1 MFKYKTYALFLLIV
15 TMCTFTFVRAEEP
28 ILKGKII
35 YLDPGHGGRD
45 PGAIYKEMKESEI
58 NLQLAKQ
65 LKKELE
71 NYGATVYLTR
81 IGDYDLSTNNTS
93 NHKKN
98 DLSTRAKLI
107 NESDCELFISIH
119 LNSDSSPTWHGTQI
133 FYTKKNNNN
142 KILAEILQKEFKQK
156 LKMNRE
162 IKQIKNMYLF
172 DRINKPGILIEVG
185 FISNEN
191 DRYLL
196 KQEEYQI
203 KVAQTIREGIT
214 NYIQRN
220 KKET

>member
-15 TMCTFTFVRAEEP
+15 TMCTFTFVKAEEP
-28 ILKGKII
+28 TLKGKII

-65 LKKELE
+65 LKNELE

-81 IGDYDLSTNNTS
+81 VGDYDLSTNNTS

-98 DLSTRAKLI
+98 DLSARAKLI

-133 FYTKKNNNN
+133 FYTTKNNNN